1 MEYFRQDVTG
11 GGKLNVLCKE
21 HVQCCLCYNYKT
33 HKIKAIKSVTLIQI
47 KLVYG
52 TIEMLTMERR
62 NSLFVLFGGPEKGR
76 LGRWVKDVQMSLT
89 SESVQGAS
97 LPLESIDNIHGGDSL
112 PLGVFGVGDGIPD
125 DVLKENL
132 EDSTGLLI
140 DESRDTLDSSTT
152 S

>member
-1 MEYFRQDVTG
+1 M
-11 GGKLNVLCKE
+11 
-21 HVQCCLCYNYKT
+21 
-33 HKIKAIKSVTLIQI
+33 
-47 KLVYG
+47 
-52 TIEMLTMERR
+52 
-62 NSLFVLFGGPEKGR
+62 FGGPEKGR
-76 LGRWVKDVQMSLT
+76 LGRWVDDGQMSLT

-97 LPLESIDNIHGGDSL
+97 LPLESIDNIHGGDGL

-140 DESRDTLDSSTT
+140 DESRDTLDSSTA